1 MDNRLTIKK
10 NDNKIIEIDLDD
22 KFVVLQAIGKR
33 YEIKYQFPVC
43 YRDKLL
49 KIENNASGTGFYY
62 DKLTMYVNK
71 SSFDNSIGNT
81 VIYNCTKDFDLEV
94 VWKNEVINIQ
104 ELLDIRTMV
113 GMDNSITI
121 ERQGFRMYCMR
132 QGSFRISLYNSNML
146 Q

>member
-71 SSFDNSIGNT
+71 SSFDNSIGNI

-94 VWKNEVINIQ
+94 VWKNEVINIHD
-104 ELLDIRTMV
+104 LLYIRTMV
-113 GMDNSITI
+113 
-121 ERQGFRMYCMR
+121 
-132 QGSFRISLYNSNML
+132 
-146 Q
+146 

>member
-43 YRDKLL
+43 YRDNLL

-71 SSFDNSIGNT
+71 SSFDNSIGNI

-132 QGSFRISLYNSNML
+132 QGLFRISIYNSNML

>member
-10 NDNKIIEIDLDD
+10 NDNKIIEIDLND
-22 KFVVLQAIGKR
+22 KFVVQQAIGKR

-49 KIENNASGTGFYY
+49 EIENNASGTGLYY
-62 DKLTMYVNK
+62 GKLTVYVNK
-71 SSFDNSIGNT
+71 KSFDDSIGDIA
-81 VIYNCTKDFDLEV
+81 IYNCTLDFDLEV
-94 VWKNEVINIQ
+94 VWKNEVINVQ

-121 ERQGFRMYCMR
+121 DRQGFRMYCMR
-132 QGSFRISLYNSNML
+132 QGLFRISLYNSNML

>member
-49 KIENNASGTGFYY
+49 KIENNASGTGLYY

-71 SSFDNSIGNT
+71 SSFDNSIGNI

-132 QGSFRISLYNSNML
+132 QGLFRISIYNSNML

>member
-1 MDNRLTIKK
+1 
-10 NDNKIIEIDLDD
+10 
-22 KFVVLQAIGKR
+22 
-33 YEIKYQFPVC
+33 
-43 YRDKLL
+43 
-49 KIENNASGTGFYY
+49 
-62 DKLTMYVNK
+62 MYVNK
-71 SSFDNSIGNT
+71 SSFDNSIGNI

-132 QGSFRISLYNSNML
+132 QGLFRISIYNSNML

>member
-43 YRDKLL
+43 CRDKFL

-71 SSFDNSIGNT
+71 SSFDNSIGNI

-104 ELLDIRTMV
+104 ELLDIRNMV

-132 QGSFRISLYNSNML
+132 QGLFRINIYNSNML